1 MCLPRMREGFIV
13 VPSVSDGV
21 SGMRVDGVQNV
32 SATAGLSVNENLNQ
46 LSKELFENFIKR

>member
-1 MCLPRMREGFIV
+1 MREGFIV